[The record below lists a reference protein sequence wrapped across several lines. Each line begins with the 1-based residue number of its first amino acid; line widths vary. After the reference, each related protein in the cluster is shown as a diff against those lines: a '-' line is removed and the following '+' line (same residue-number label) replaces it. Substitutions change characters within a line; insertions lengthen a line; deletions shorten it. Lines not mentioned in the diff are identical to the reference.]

1 MKAEFDDLAP
11 KQADDNQLC
20 TLNYIDK
27 SMLTGTDDYTIL
39 RNQMRLDKYTVQ
51 QVTACDVAAWR
62 SFSPL
67 KGKNQLLPSQISKQK
82 PEELLYEDFVASAY
96 RGCLQNDF

>member
-51 QVTACDVAAWR
+51 QVTACDVAAW
-62 SFSPL
+62 
-67 KGKNQLLPSQISKQK
+67 QLLPQGKESTSSLSNIKQK
-82 PEELLYEDFVASAY
+82 PEES
-96 RGCLQNDF
+96 